1 MTGFPLRYAHRNIL
15 LGAGGQAAG
24 LYRLGMTSYPYLPVG
39 EKWALQRRLQRL
51 AHTIGAD
58 FSLWRVHR
66 AYPAGRYV
74 EHTAGL
80 LDDRHQ
86 TRGAWRTFLAG
97 HETRLRQLGSH
108 IPETYLAVSLAGNTP
123 RGVGSGL
130 VRHVDRVRRRVE
142 EIAGICSASPIPVSE
157 LSEIAAR
164 EQRVYERLGGI
175 VTARRAETVELQ
187 WLLRRTACRGITE
200 PELDQHWQPDAL
212 VISIPDGGGVAFEPL
227 THDLEQC
234 ANATIAEHPQMLV
247 VDGEQG
253 RSFQALLALGSLAE
267 APQFPGSTAEALY
280 APLETVGFPVD
291 AVLHARWLGN
301 RQALA
306 QVRKRIADVENAY
319 NEQLQG
325 AAHGPS
331 LMAGTDRVLAR
342 EYEAQL
348 QAGGHPP
355 MLYAQ
360 ISLAVGARSEEE
372 LERKV
377 AVLREQYG
385 DIALHRP
392 AGVQWQL
399 WFEHLPRPDGWVG

>member
-15 LGAGGQAAG
+15 LGASGQAAG

-51 AHTIGAD
+51 AHTIGSD

-66 AYPAGRYV
+66 AYPADRYV
-74 EHTAGL
+74 RHTTSL
-80 LDDRHQ
+80 LDERHQ
-86 TRGAWRTFLAG
+86 TREAWSAFLAG
-97 HETRLRQLGSH
+97 HEQRLRQLGSH
-108 IPETYLAVSLAGNTP
+108 IPETYLAVSLAANTP
-123 RGVGSGL
+123 TGVGSGL

-142 EIAGICSASPIPVSE
+142 EIAGIGAASPIPASE

-164 EQRVYERLGGI
+164 EQRIYERLGGI
-175 VTARRAETVELQ
+175 VAARRAETVELQ
-187 WLLRRTACRGITE
+187 WLLRRSACRGVAE
-200 PELDQHWQPDAL
+200 PELDEHWQPDAL
-212 VISIPDGGGVAFEPL
+212 IVSTPDGGVAFEPL
-227 THDLEQC
+227 SHDLERC
-234 ANATIAEHPQMLV
+234 ANAAIAEHPQMLV
-247 VDGEQG
+247 VDGEHG
-253 RSFQALLALGSLAE
+253 RCFQALLALGSLAE

-306 QVRKRIADVENAY
+306 QVRRRIADVENAY

-331 LMAGTDRVLAR
+331 LTAGSDRALAR

-348 QAGGHPP
+348 QTGGHPP

-360 ISLAVGARSEEE
+360 LGLAVGAESEEE
-372 LERKV
+372 LERRV

-385 DIALHRP
+385 DIVLHRP
-392 AGVQWQL
+392 AGLQHQL
-399 WFEHLPRPDGWVG
+399 WLEHLPRPDGWAG